1 MDSHTLIQA
10 LIYLG
15 AAALIVPV
23 AVRLGLGSVLGYLI
37 AGCVIGPWGF
47 RLVTDAEAILHF
59 AEIGVVLML
68 FVIGLELDPQRL
80 WKLRASVFGG
90 GALQMVACG
99 VLIGLFCML
108 LGLRWQD
115 VYLFEWDKYSEHI
128 CLVEQKTGKH
138 SSIYINHNIVEA
150 LQAYHKQLIE
160 QCHPPLPKDYLFS
173 HSNKREPITRVQAFR
188 IIKTAANYYQIPG
201 VICCHSLR
209 KTFGYQAWRQG
220 VSPALLVS
228 IYNHSSYEVTKR
240 YLGIEQDDRDK
251 IFQEIQI

>member
-1 MDSHTLIQA
+1 MNTAQPIRNHEDLENLKRYYREIHPNARNQLLVI
-10 LIYLG
+10 
-15 AAALIVPV
+15 
-23 AVRLGLGSVLGYLI
+23 LGLNT
-37 AGCVIGPWGF
+37 A
-47 RLVTDAEAILHF
+47 
-59 AEIGVVLML
+59 
-68 FVIGLELDPQRL
+68 
-80 WKLRASVFGG
+80 LRISD
-90 GALQMVACG
+90 
-99 VLIGLFCML
+99 L

-115 VYLFEWDKYSEHI
+115 VYLFEWNKYSEHI
-128 CLVEQKTGKH
+128 CLVEQKTGKP
-138 SSIYINHNIVEA
+138 SSIYINHNIIEA
-150 LQAYHKQLIE
+150 LQAYRRQLIA
-160 QCHPPLPKDYLFS
+160 QCRQPLPEDYLFS